1 MIPKYITTGNPVFFR
16 MREDFDEGINDAL
29 KRMLK
34 NGVDFGK
41 VTCTLEITLV
51 EEEISGT
58 HGILRMAKTPVFAHK
73 VKTSV
78 SQGMLINGETQM
90 QGIEVRLDQEGNP
103 FCSKYGGQMTLFD
116 NEEDTD
122 DEVE

>member
-1 MIPKYITTGNPVFFR
+1 MVPKYINTGNPIFFR

-78 SQGMLINGETQM
+78 SQGTLINGEAKM
-90 QGIEVRLDQEGNP
+90 RGVEVRLDPDGNP
-103 FCSKYGGQMTLFD
+103 VCSKYGGQMSLFD
-116 NEEDTD
+116 EEDQD
-122 DEVE
+122 DEME

>member
-1 MIPKYITTGNPVFFR
+1 MMPKYITTGNPVFFR

-58 HGILRMAKTPVFAHK
+58 HGVLRIAKTPIFAHK
-73 VKTSV
+73 VKTAV
-78 SQGMLINGETQM
+78 SQGTLINGETQM
-90 QGIEVRLDQEGNP
+90 RGVEIRLDQDGNP

-116 NEEDTD
+116 EEEDQD
-122 DEVE
+122 DEME

>member
-1 MIPKYITTGNPVFFR
+1 MVPKHINTGNPIFFR

-29 KRMLK
+29 KRMLR
-34 NGVDFGK
+34 NGVDSGR

-78 SQGMLINGETQM
+78 SQGTQINGEAQM
-90 QGIEVRLDQEGNP
+90 RGVEVRLDPDGNP
-103 FCSKYGGQMTLFD
+103 ACTKYGGQMSLFED
-116 NEEDTD
+116 EEPD
-122 DEVE
+122 DEEE